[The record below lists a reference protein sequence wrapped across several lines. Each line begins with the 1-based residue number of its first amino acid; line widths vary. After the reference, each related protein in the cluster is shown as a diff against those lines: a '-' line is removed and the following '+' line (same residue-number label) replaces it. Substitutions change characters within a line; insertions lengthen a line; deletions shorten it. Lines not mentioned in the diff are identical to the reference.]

1 MRESGGGE
9 RRERKDAQRN
19 LERVLRAAHELFAE
33 RGTEVTMEEVAQRA
47 GVGVGTIYRRFANKD
62 ELFAH
67 VSQTACAHTRL
78 HIAQAVHAERDP
90 VLKLRAL
97 VLVQYQR
104 SEAQAALLEPRPPA
118 REAMPDGAF
127 AEHRQL
133 YSVLHDLLAQVI
145 AEGQAQGSIRA
156 GDPAVLAALCLELLN
171 PQAFRQLQRITGGS
185 AEDVAAHAIG
195 FVLGGLGVHC
205 EHTAAE

>member
-33 RGTEVTMEEVAQRA
+33 RGTDVTMEEVAQRA

-78 HIAQAVHAERDP
+78 HIAQAVHAQQDP

-104 SEAQAALLEPRPPA
+104 SEAQAALLEPRPPS
-118 REAMPDGAF
+118 REAAPDGAF
-127 AEHRQL
+127 AEQRQL

-145 AEGQAQGSIRA
+145 AEGQAQGTIRP

-171 PQAFRQLQRITGGS
+171 PRAFRQLQHITGGS
-185 AEDVAAHAIG
+185 AEEIAAHAIG
-195 FVLGGLGVHC
+195 FVLGGLGVQC